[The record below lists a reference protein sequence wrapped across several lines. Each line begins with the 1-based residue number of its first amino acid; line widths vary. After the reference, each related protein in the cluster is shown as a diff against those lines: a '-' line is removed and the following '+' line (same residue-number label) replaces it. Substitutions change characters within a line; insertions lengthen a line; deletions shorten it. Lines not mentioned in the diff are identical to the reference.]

1 MSTATL
7 LPGQTDPRP
16 EILPDPRP
24 EGRPEAAPERRPR
37 LRRLPVPQTEPAA
50 AQRISLHPEGGEAP
64 AAQGRLE
71 LPVGSGAP
79 GPRTL
84 LVDTDVPEPSIPLPD
99 PRAWVATFVQAAVE
113 VAAAT
118 RPPAQLVRWTT
129 LDVHAMLV
137 RRSALAARFDRAGS
151 NRRRAV
157 VRTVI
162 VCRPA
167 PDVCEASAVVA
178 DGERVRAVALRAEA
192 LDDRWRVC
200 ALEIG

>member
-1 MSTATL
+1 MSVATL
-7 LPGQTDPRP
+7 LPGQADTRP
-16 EILPDPRP
+16 GPGHTPAQTP
-24 EGRPEAAPERRPR
+24 AERRPR

-50 AQRISLHPEGGEAP
+50 AQRIAVQPAPDAP
-64 AAQGRLE
+64 ADQGRLE
-71 LPVGSGAP
+71 LPLGSAGP
-79 GPRTL
+79 GPRTM
-84 LVDTDVPEPSIPLPD
+84 LVDTDVAEPSIPLPD

-137 RRSALAARFDRAGS
+137 RRSALAARFDRAGT

-200 ALEIG
+200 VLEIG

>member
-1 MSTATL
+1 MLSSRQAS
-7 LPGQTDPRP
+7 
-16 EILPDPRP
+16 
-24 EGRPEAAPERRPR
+24 ARRSPSPR
-37 LRRLPVPQTEPAA
+37 LRRLPVPQTEPLA
-50 AQRISLHPEGGEAP
+50 AQRIDVPAEETRPP

-71 LPVGSGAP
+71 LPLGAGTP

-84 LVDTDVPEPSIPLPD
+84 LVDTNVPEPSIPLPD
-99 PRAWVATFVQAAVE
+99 PQAWVATFVQAAVE

-118 RPPAQLVRWTT
+118 RQPGQLVRWTT

-137 RRSALAARFDRAGS
+137 RRSALSARFDRAGAQ
-151 NRRRAV
+151 RRRAL

-167 PDVCEASAVVA
+167 PDVCEASAVVS
-178 DGERVRAVALRAEA
+178 DGDRVRAVALRAEA